1 MTTLTKIFIEFV
13 ILLGICGSNTYISFD
28 SGRYSYN
35 IKNEYY
41 IEQEGKYEEYRHDSD
56 CCEENVHQ
64 LYEEIILPPTDLKSG
79 RAFLKCYNCDSCVIY
94 TLKKLPHTHKYVESI
109 EEPTCT
115 KEGLKSTTCYCGDII
130 TEELPI
136 IEHTLSDWLST
147 IEANCH
153 NDGQEMRQCNCGY
166 KETRNVPKTV
176 HNFNDWEVIKN
187 ATCTE
192 NGLSIRTCS
201 ICNDKEYQNIDKI
214 AHTYKL
220 TKQEEATPDK
230 EGKKIYTCTCN
241 NSYTETIPKVA
252 NRWKWEIE
260 KENAEEIEKAVEYY
274 ASDTLIVIITKTK
287 WGHSNEVF
295 LSHVFVKSPSQLKV
309 DMANGMWNN
318 GIGVE
323 LPSSAAKR
331 NNAVLLTNGGNF
343 SLNNPTPEFPYGMT
357 GGWHNTPRII
367 RGKNMNGV
375 EVVNKEGTIGF
386 FKDGDFRVIPKGTT
400 VQELYQ
406 QGIVHTIQF
415 GPTLVDN
422 YKALNSEWSDYG
434 NSYCPRTVWGIKKP
448 LEYYVM
454 VSSGEYYSNGMS
466 YDECASLFEKLGCR
480 TAINFD
486 GGGSS
491 TLIYKGRMLNVPGA
505 TSGPEERRVTD
516 FVFFTD

>member
-1 MTTLTKIFIEFV
+1 MKKIFCILFV
-13 ILLGICGSNTYISFD
+13 LMFAMFTVNAD
-28 SGRYSYN
+28 DYS
-35 IKNEYY
+35 
-41 IEQEGKYEEYRHDSD
+41 HDSD
-56 CCEENVHQ
+56 CCEENVHSF
-64 LYEEIILPPTDLKSG
+64 YSETIKEPTDLENG
-79 RAFLKCYNCDSCVIY
+79 RGILKCYACDGYAYFTI
-94 TLKKLPHTHKYVESI
+94 KKLPHTHNYVESI
-109 EEPTCT
+109 EQPTCV
-115 KEGLKSTTCYCGDII
+115 KKGLKTISCYCGDIK

-136 IEHTLSDWLST
+136 IQHTLSDWQIIKSADCYH
-147 IEANCH
+147 E
-153 NDGQEMRQCNCGY
+153 GQEIRKCHCGY
-166 KETRNVPKTV
+166 KETRNIPKAT
-176 HNFNDWEVIKN
+176 HNFSDWTVDK
-187 ATCTE
+187 APTCTE
-192 NGLSIRTCS
+192 SGVSSRTCV
-201 ICNDKEYQNIDKI
+201 ICKDKEYKSIDKI
-214 AHTYKL
+214 AHSYKV
-220 TKQEEATPDK
+220 TESIGATPDK
-230 EGKKIYTCTCN
+230 EGKKVYTCNCG
-241 NSYTETIPKVA
+241 NSYTETIPKIT
-252 NRWKWEIE
+252 NRWKWKIE
-260 KENAEEIEKAVEYY
+260 RENAEEIKKAVEYY

-323 LPSSAAKR
+323 LSSSAAKR

-367 RGKNMNGV
+367 RGKNINGV

-400 VQELYQ
+400 VQELYK

-422 YKALNSEWSDYG
+422 YKARNREWSDYG
-434 NSYCPRTVWGIKKP
+434 MSYCPRTVWGIKKP

-454 VSSGEYYSNGMS
+454 VSSGAYYSNGMS

-491 TLIYKGRMLNVPGA
+491 SLIYKGRMLNVPGS
-505 TSGPEERRVTD
+505 TTGPEERRVTD